1 MSAGGAMVAIVFL
14 FLAITL
20 GAGVLLY
27 TLVRSEGRN
36 RPVVNRND
44 AERLARRDFGDRNNE

>member
-20 GAGVLLY
+20 GGGVLLY

-36 RPVVNRND
+36 RPVVDRND
-44 AERLARRDFGDRNNE
+44 AERLARRDFGDRNDE